1 MADFCRDCRCTA
13 PEGVRAHAILDA
25 LARDDLDAALRLG
38 LLDAP
43 PCPACAPACRQRLQ
57 DARTARLRALAARE
71 RQRARRARL
80 QRIAAQRA
88 AARGAAIS
96 APAAASPASAAPGS
110 TLPPAAAAALAR
122 ALEKARARR
131 P

>member
-1 MADFCRDCRCTA
+1 MAGFCPDCRCAA
-13 PEGVRAHAILDA
+13 PEGAQVHALLAA
-25 LARDDLDAALRLG
+25 LAGDDLDAALRLG
-38 LLDAP
+38 LLEIAA
-43 PCPACAPACRQRLQ
+43 CPACAPACRQRLQ

-71 RQRARRARL
+71 RHRARRARL

-88 AARGAAIS
+88 VARGAAIS
-96 APAAASPASAAPGS
+96 APAATNPASAAPAS
-110 TLPPAAAAALAR
+110 ALPPAAAAALAR